1 MAFLL
6 GVIMQVG
13 IIIIPSVREIFG
25 LSMLN
30 NIQWLVVAGI
40 SLLPILIMELQKKIN
55 EVLFGNTVYEYKEVR
70 G

>member
-30 NIQWLVVAGI
+30 NIQWFVVAGI

-55 EVLFGNTVYEYKEVR
+55 EVLFGKTVYEYKEVR

>member
-1 MAFLL
+1 
-6 GVIMQVG
+6 MQVG

-55 EVLFGNTVYEYKEVR
+55 EVLFGKTVYEYKEVR